1 MNHENNK
8 ASPMVMVQISE
19 RIQNLEESPI
29 VKFAGLAKK
38 EKDAI
43 GFNTGSPGHGCA
55 RNVRE
60 KINQVKDREIS
71 IYRTPHYGSEQGRK
85 DAAEYFR
92 QRYGLEFDPHRQIN
106 LTTGFTHL
114 FKCLCETILNPGDT
128 ALFIEPTFPQ
138 YQQPVALAGGKMVVI
153 PTSEKAKWKPKPE
166 AIRAAL
172 SNNPDAKMIVFNYP
186 NNPSGA
192 TLTESEWNEIIDVL
206 IEAIAR
212 RIKAKKGFPL
222 VLLDEAYVP
231 LFHRGE
237 LHEHPTFGLTLQKR
251 IQGATAEERVRLE
264 ELMASSLIACTISKE
279 GMAGVLLGMGAS
291 KNEKLIE
298 ALRIPQK
305 ASVITC
311 SAIGE
316 IALSAIIKPDTE
328 GTIAWAGKLYESR
341 LHQLANGL
349 NRIFAKH
356 GFMGE
361 KPGSFI
367 PEAGMYLYSNF
378 SGLKGCKVTEE
389 FLSRLEEVAE
399 GKLPLEDLYIE
410 RQMQTNLEIALW
422 LLLSAK
428 VSVVPMGRPE
438 DCYLRFAV
446 GMDRAIVETTDFAID
461 REKTASLGKE
471 LIDRALIQIDRELS
485 KLIK

>member
-1 MNHENNK
+1 
-8 ASPMVMVQISE
+8 MVQISE
-19 RIQNLEESPI
+19 RIQNLEESI
-29 VKFAGLAKK
+29 FVKIASLAKK

-60 KINQVKDREIS
+60 KINKVKTREIS

-85 DAAEYFR
+85 DAAKYFQ
-92 QRYGLEFDPHRQIN
+92 QRYGLEFDPHRHIN
-106 LTTGFTHL
+106 ITTGFTHL

-128 ALFIEPTFPQ
+128 AIFIEPTFPQ
-138 YQQPVALAGGKMVVI
+138 YKQPVTLAGGKMVVI
-153 PTSEKAKWKPKPE
+153 PTSEKEKWKPKPE

-172 SNNPDAKMIVFNYP
+172 NNNTNAKMIVFNYP

-192 TLTESEWNEIIDVL
+192 TLTEPEWNEIIDVF
-206 IEAIAR
+206 IEAIASR
-212 RIKAKKGFPL
+212 TKEKKEIPL

-251 IQGATAEERVRLE
+251 LKGATAEELALLE
-264 ELMASSLIACTISKE
+264 QLMTSCLIACTISKE

-291 KNEKLIE
+291 KNEKLIQ

-316 IALSAIIKPDTE
+316 MALNAIIKPDPQ
-328 GTIAWAGKLYESR
+328 GTMAWAGKLYESR
-341 LHQLANGL
+341 LNQLGNGL
-349 NRIFAKH
+349 NSIFAKH
-356 GFMGE
+356 GIIGE
-361 KPGSFI
+361 KPVSFI

-378 SGLKGCKVTEE
+378 SNLKGCKVTRE
-389 FLSRLEEVAE
+389 FLSKLEDVAE
-399 GKLPLEDLYIE
+399 GKLHFESLYID
-410 RQMQTNLEIALW
+410 RQMQTNLEMSLW

-438 DCYLRFAV
+438 DCYIRFAV
-446 GMDRAIVETTDFAID
+446 GMDRAIVETADLGVD
-461 REKTASLGKE
+461 REKTASLGEE
-471 LIDRALIQIDRELS
+471 LIERAIVQIDGALS
-485 KLIK
+485 QLIK